1 MKITRGM
8 RRRTAK
14 LARRSEIVDRGTLV
28 AGIDIAKKESVVV
41 FIRAADKARVG
52 RLRVPTTA
60 EGVLQV
66 TGRGRQLLA
75 QHGCER
81 LVLAMETTGHYWK
94 ILARSAERLGV
105 PYVTVQSF
113 VVARARELDDLT
125 RDKTDQRDAGLIADL
140 ASELRFNEVQ
150 LETGPWA
157 ELRSLANIRDRYR
170 VDQRAALQ
178 EQRAL
183 LELTWPELLR
193 EVPDLDGSHL
203 QAMLRL
209 GLSPVAIAGLTR
221 ARFTARLR
229 REHVGRFLS
238 WMAGRLWAAARP
250 AVPED
255 QSPSATLRLQ
265 LAGQRNRAGAVAVA
279 RLDAELAAAFDAT
292 GLGWLRGQIRGLG
305 DSQLHDLLA
314 LTGDPRR
321 LDDARCMVKLAGSN
335 PTERSSGE
343 QQAAGG
349 IHRRGRPL
357 LRLLT
362 HQAAVCLVRHHPDF
376 EARFLELTSRSRRP
390 LHKKAAYVAVG
401 NKLLRTLWALAVSGE
416 PYRTTLARAAWMLV
430 TRDGTTPMSM
440 GQNPRLILGRPAP
453 PQKLE
458 RGLQG
463 RTRDLAMWSREGDGT
478 PSAGADHR
486 TGT

>member
-1 MKITRGM
+1 MKSTRGM

-14 LARRSEIVDRGTLV
+14 LARRAEIVTRGTLL
-28 AGIDIAKKESVVV
+28 AGIDIAKKECVVV
-41 FIRAADKARVG
+41 FVRAADKARVG

-60 EGVLQV
+60 EGLLAIA
-66 TGRGRQLLA
+66 GRGRQLA
-75 QHGCER
+75 GPSGCER

-94 ILARSAERLGV
+94 ILARAAERIDL

-140 ASELRFNEVQ
+140 AAELRFNEVQ
-150 LETGPWA
+150 LETGAWA
-157 ELRSLANIRDRYR
+157 ELRSLAGVRDRYR

-183 LELTWPELLR
+183 LELTWPDLLAQ
-193 EVPDLDGSHL
+193 VPDLDGSHL

-209 GLSPVAIAGLTR
+209 GLSPVEIAGLSR

-229 REHVGRFLS
+229 REHVGRFLP
-238 WMAGRLWAAARP
+238 WMAGRLWAAARQ
-250 AVPED
+250 ARPED
-255 QSPSATLRLQ
+255 QSPAATLRLT
-265 LAGQRNRAGAVAVA
+265 LAGQRNRAGTIAVA
-279 RLDAELAAAFDAT
+279 RLDAELAAAFEAT

-305 DSQLHDLLA
+305 DSQLHNLLA
-314 LTGDPRR
+314 LSGDPRR

-343 QQAAGG
+343 QQASGG

-357 LRLLT
+357 LRLLA

-376 EARFLELTSRSRRP
+376 EARFTELTTRPHRP
-390 LHKKAAYVAVG
+390 LHPKQAYLAVA
-401 NKLLRTLWALAVSGE
+401 NKLLRTLWAMAVSGQ
-416 PYRTTLARAAWMLV
+416 PYQRALARAA
-430 TRDGTTPMSM
+430 
-440 GQNPRLILGRPAP
+440 
-453 PQKLE
+453 
-458 RGLQG
+458 
-463 RTRDLAMWSREGDGT
+463 
-478 PSAGADHR
+478 
-486 TGT
+486 

>member
-1 MKITRGM
+1 M
-8 RRRTAK
+8 RRRSAK
-14 LARRSEIVDRGTLV
+14 LARRSEIVTRETLV
-28 AGIDIAKKESVVV
+28 AGIDIAKRQSVVV
-41 FIRAADKARVG
+41 FVRASDKARLG
-52 RLRVPTTA
+52 TMRIPTDR
-60 EGVLQV
+60 EGAAGVAA
-66 TGRGRQLLA
+66 RGRRLA
-75 QHGCER
+75 DQHGCER

-94 ILARSAERLGV
+94 ILARSAERLGL

-140 ASELRFNEVQ
+140 AVELRFNEVQ

-157 ELRSLANIRDRYR
+157 ELRSLANARDRYR
-170 VDQRAALQ
+170 VEMRSALQ

-209 GLSPVAIAGLTR
+209 GLSPVAIAGLGR
-221 ARFTARLR
+221 ARFTARLL
-229 REHVGRFLS
+229 REHVGRFLP
-238 WMAGRLWAAARP
+238 WMAARLWTAARL

-255 QSPSATLRLQ
+255 QSPAATLRLQ
-265 LAGQRNRAGAVAVA
+265 LAAQRNRAGAIAVK
-279 RLDAELAAAFDAT
+279 RLDTELAAAFEQT
-292 GLGWLRGQIRGLG
+292 GLAWLRGEIGGLG
-305 DSQLHDLLA
+305 DGQLHNLLA

-349 IHRRGRPL
+349 IGRRGRPL
-357 LRLLT
+357 LRLLA
-362 HQAAVCLVRHHPDF
+362 HQAAVCLVRHNPDF
-376 EARFLELTSRSRRP
+376 AARYKALTTRPHRP
-390 LHKKAAYVAVG
+390 LERQQAYLAIA

-416 PYRTTLARAAWMLV
+416 TYRSNLPMAA
-430 TRDGTTPMSM
+430 
-440 GQNPRLILGRPAP
+440 
-453 PQKLE
+453 
-458 RGLQG
+458 
-463 RTRDLAMWSREGDGT
+463 
-478 PSAGADHR
+478 
-486 TGT
+486 

>member
-1 MKITRGM
+1 VKITRGM

-229 REHVGRFLS
+229 REHVGRFLP

-250 AVPED
+250 
-255 QSPSATLRLQ
+255 R
-265 LAGQRNRAGAVAVA
+265 RARGPVAV
-279 RLDAELAAAFDAT
+279 R
-292 GLGWLRGQIRGLG
+292 
-305 DSQLHDLLA
+305 
-314 LTGDPRR
+314 DPP
-321 LDDARCMVKLAGSN
+321 A
-335 PTERSSGE
+335 
-343 QQAAGG
+343 AAGG
-349 IHRRGRPL
+349 PAQPCRCGRRG
-357 LRLLT
+357 
-362 HQAAVCLVRHHPDF
+362 
-376 EARFLELTSRSRRP
+376 EARRR
-390 LHKKAAYVAVG
+390 ARG
-401 NKLLRTLWALAVSGE
+401 GLRCHG
-416 PYRTTLARAAWMLV
+416 
-430 TRDGTTPMSM
+430 
-440 GQNPRLILGRPAP
+440 PRLASGPDPRPRRQPAPRPA
-453 PQKLE
+453 
-458 RGLQG
+458 GSH
-463 RTRDLAMWSREGDGT
+463 W
-478 PSAGADHR
+478 
-486 TGT
+486 

>member
-1 MKITRGM
+1 M

-14 LARRSEIVDRGTLV
+14 LARRSEIVTRETLV
-28 AGIDIAKKESVVV
+28 AGIDIAKKESMVV
-41 FIRAADKARVG
+41 FIRAGDKARVG

-60 EGVLQV
+60 DGVLQL
-66 TGRGRQLLA
+66 TAHGRRLLG

-94 ILARSAERLGV
+94 ILARSAERQGV

-140 ASELRFNEVQ
+140 AAELRFNEVR
-150 LETGPWA
+150 LEHGPWA
-157 ELRSLANIRDRYR
+157 EMRSLANTRDRYR

-193 EVPDLDGSHL
+193 DVPDLDGSHL

-209 GLSPVAIAGLTR
+209 GSSPIAIAGLTR
-221 ARFTARLR
+221 AHFTARLR
-229 REHVGRFLS
+229 REHVGRFLP
-238 WMAGRLWAAARP
+238 WMAGRLWAAARL
-250 AVPED
+250 ARPED

-265 LAGQRNRAGAVAVA
+265 LAGQRNRAGAIAVA
-279 RLDAELAAAFDAT
+279 RLDAELAAAFEAT
-292 GLGWLRGQIRGLG
+292 GLAWLRGQIRGLG
-305 DSQLHDLLA
+305 DSQLHNLVA

-343 QQAAGG
+343 QQAGGG

-362 HQAAVCLVRHHPDF
+362 HQAAVGLVCHNDDFAARF
-376 EARFLELTSRSRRP
+376 EALTTRRQRP
-390 LHKKAAYVAVG
+390 LHKKAAYLAVG
-401 NKLLRTLWALAVSGE
+401 NKLLRTLWALATSGE
-416 PYRTTLARAAWMLV
+416 PYRSALARAA
-430 TRDGTTPMSM
+430 
-440 GQNPRLILGRPAP
+440 
-453 PQKLE
+453 
-458 RGLQG
+458 
-463 RTRDLAMWSREGDGT
+463 
-478 PSAGADHR
+478 
-486 TGT
+486 

>member
-1 MKITRGM
+1 MKSTRGM

-14 LARRSEIVDRGTLV
+14 LARRSEIMTRETLV
-28 AGIDIAKKESVVV
+28 AGIDIARKECVVV
-41 FIRAADKARVG
+41 FVRAADKARVG
-52 RLRVPTTA
+52 RLRVPTTPA
-60 EGVLQV
+60 GLLAIAD
-66 TGRGRQLLA
+66 RGRQLA
-75 QHGCER
+75 GQEGCDR

-94 ILARSAERLGV
+94 ILARTAGRIGV
-105 PYVTVQSF
+105 DYVTVQSF

-140 ASELRFNEVQ
+140 AIELRFNEVQ

-157 ELRSLANIRDRYR
+157 ELRSLADARDRYR
-170 VDQRAALQ
+170 VEMRAALQ

-183 LELTWPELLR
+183 LELTWPALL
-193 EVPDLDGSHL
+193 EHVPDLDGSHL

-209 GLSPVAIAGLTR
+209 GLSPVEIGGLPR

-229 REHVGRFLS
+229 REHVGRFLP
-238 WMAGRLWAAARP
+238 WMAGRLLAAARC

-255 QSPSATLRLQ
+255 QAPSATLRLQ
-265 LAGQRNRAGAVAVA
+265 LAGQRNRAGTIAVA

-292 GLGWLRGQIRGLG
+292 GLAWLRGQLRGLG
-305 DSQLHDLLA
+305 DSQLHNLLA

-357 LRLLT
+357 LRLLA
-362 HQAAVCLVRHHPDF
+362 HQAAVCLVLHHPDF
-376 EARFLELTSRSRRP
+376 AARFTELTTRPHRP
-390 LHKKAAYVAVG
+390 LHKKQAYVAVA

-416 PYRTTLARAAWMLV
+416 PYQRALPRAA
-430 TRDGTTPMSM
+430 
-440 GQNPRLILGRPAP
+440 
-453 PQKLE
+453 
-458 RGLQG
+458 
-463 RTRDLAMWSREGDGT
+463 
-478 PSAGADHR
+478 
-486 TGT
+486 

>member
-1 MKITRGM
+1 VKVTRGM

-14 LARRSEIVDRGTLV
+14 LARRSAIVSSQTLV
-28 AGIDIAKKESVVV
+28 AGIDIAKRESVVV
-41 FIRAADKARVG
+41 FVRASDKARLG
-52 RLRVPTTA
+52 RLRIATTA

-66 TGRGRQLLA
+66 AGRGRQLLE

-94 ILARSAERLGV
+94 ILARSAERLGL
-105 PYVTVQSF
+105 PYVTLQSF

-140 ASELRFNEVQ
+140 ACELRFNEVQ
-150 LETGPWA
+150 LETGAWA
-157 ELRSLANIRDRYR
+157 ELRSLAEARDRYR

-193 EVPDLDGSHL
+193 EAPDLDGSHL

-209 GLSPVAIAGLTR
+209 GRSPLEIARLSR
-221 ARFTARLR
+221 ARFTSLLR
-229 REHVGRFLS
+229 REHVGRFLP
-238 WMAGRLWAAARP
+238 WMAGRLWSAARL
-250 AVPED
+250 AHGED
-255 QSPSATLRLQ
+255 QSPAATLRLQ
-265 LAGQRNRAGAVAVA
+265 LAALRNRAGVTAVE
-279 RLDAELAAAFDAT
+279 RLDGELATAFEQT
-292 GLGWLRGQIRGLG
+292 GLGWLRGQIPGLG
-305 DSQLHDLLA
+305 DTLLHNLLA

-357 LRLLT
+357 LRLLA
-362 HQAAVCLVRHHPDF
+362 HQAAICLVQHNSDF
-376 EARFLELTSRSRRP
+376 AARFFALTTRAHRP
-390 LHKKAAYVAVG
+390 LEKKQAYIAVG
-401 NKLLRTLWALAVSGE
+401 NKLLRTIWALAVTGQS
-416 PYRTTLARAAWMLV
+416 YRSALPEAA
-430 TRDGTTPMSM
+430 
-440 GQNPRLILGRPAP
+440 
-453 PQKLE
+453 
-458 RGLQG
+458 
-463 RTRDLAMWSREGDGT
+463 
-478 PSAGADHR
+478 
-486 TGT
+486 

>member
-1 MKITRGM
+1 VKSTRGM

-14 LARRSEIVDRGTLV
+14 LARRSEIVTRGALV
-28 AGIDIAKKESVVV
+28 AGIDIARKECVVV
-41 FIRAADKARVG
+41 FVRAADKARVG

-60 EGVLQV
+60 EGLAAIA
-66 TGRGRQLLA
+66 GRGHQLA
-75 QHGCER
+75 EQHGAER

-94 ILARSAERLGV
+94 ILARTADRAGL

-140 ASELRFNEVQ
+140 AVELRFNEVQ
-150 LETGPWA
+150 LETGAWA
-157 ELRSLANIRDRYR
+157 ELRSLANTRDHYR

-183 LELTWPELLR
+183 LELTWPDLLAQA
-193 EVPDLDGSHL
+193 PDLDGSHL

-209 GLSPVAIAGLTR
+209 GLSPVQIGGLSR

-229 REHVGRFLS
+229 RETVGRFLP
-238 WMAGRLWAAARP
+238 WMAGRLWAAARC
-250 AVPED
+250 AVHED
-255 QSPSATLRLQ
+255 QAPSATLRLQ
-265 LAGQRNRAGAVAVA
+265 LAAQRNRAGTIAVA
-279 RLDAELAAAFDAT
+279 RLDAELAAAFETT
-292 GLGWLRGQIRGLG
+292 GLAWLRGQIRGLG
-305 DSQLHDLLA
+305 DSQLHNLLA

-357 LRLLT
+357 LRLLA
-362 HQAAVCLVRHHPDF
+362 HQAAVCLVLHHPDF
-376 EARFLELTSRSRRP
+376 EARFLELINRPHRP
-390 LHKKAAYVAVG
+390 LHKKQAYLAVA
-401 NKLLRTLWALAVSGE
+401 NKLLRTLWALAVTGQ
-416 PYRTTLARAAWMLV
+416 PYQPTPARAA
-430 TRDGTTPMSM
+430 
-440 GQNPRLILGRPAP
+440 
-453 PQKLE
+453 
-458 RGLQG
+458 
-463 RTRDLAMWSREGDGT
+463 
-478 PSAGADHR
+478 
-486 TGT
+486 

>member
-1 MKITRGM
+1 VKSTRGM

-14 LARRSEIVDRGTLV
+14 LARRSEIVTRGALV
-28 AGIDIAKKESVVV
+28 AGIDIARKECVVV
-41 FIRAADKARVG
+41 FVRAADKARVG

-60 EGVLQV
+60 EGLAAIA
-66 TGRGRQLLA
+66 GRGHQLA
-75 QHGCER
+75 EQHGAER

-94 ILARSAERLGV
+94 ILARTADRAGL

-140 ASELRFNEVQ
+140 AVELRFNEVQ
-150 LETGPWA
+150 LETGAWA
-157 ELRSLANIRDRYR
+157 ELRSLANTRDHYR

-183 LELTWPELLR
+183 LELTWPDLLAQA
-193 EVPDLDGSHL
+193 PDLDGSHL

-209 GLSPVAIAGLTR
+209 GLSPVQIGGLSR

-229 REHVGRFLS
+229 RETVGRFLP
-238 WMAGRLWAAARP
+238 WMAGRLWAAARC
-250 AVPED
+250 AVHED
-255 QSPSATLRLQ
+255 QAPSATLRLQ
-265 LAGQRNRAGAVAVA
+265 LAAQRNRAGTIAVA
-279 RLDAELAAAFDAT
+279 RLDAELAAAFETT
-292 GLGWLRGQIRGLG
+292 GLAWLRGQIRGLG
-305 DSQLHDLLA
+305 DSQLHNLLA

-357 LRLLT
+357 LRLLA
-362 HQAAVCLVRHHPDF
+362 HQAAVCLVLHHPDF
-376 EARFLELTSRSRRP
+376 EARFLELINRPHRP
-390 LHKKAAYVAVG
+390 LHKKQAYLAVA
-401 NKLLRTLWALAVSGE
+401 NKLLRTLWALAVTGQ
-416 PYRTTLARAAWMLV
+416 PYQPTLARAA
-430 TRDGTTPMSM
+430 
-440 GQNPRLILGRPAP
+440 
-453 PQKLE
+453 
-458 RGLQG
+458 
-463 RTRDLAMWSREGDGT
+463 
-478 PSAGADHR
+478 
-486 TGT
+486 